1 MLFSLDNRLIN
12 PHAFLASQD
21 RVLGLHGVSTVS
33 GTGVVSSP
41 SANVTSAGLVSC
53 APRLSHTPPHD
64 FREVLSSP
72 MQPQTHQYYAPQYNP
87 LHYQQQQQPRFDFTH
102 PLEPFQ
108 TAHSQQFGNGPAGFH
123 AASAGAPHQSMAGPT
138 HPQPVS
144 QHQARH
150 PARMDTIQQVHM
162 NQFAAGA
169 AMEHARRMEERYS
182 AVRRPDMLIADMMG
196 PGNLQDSQVTEH
208 FAFILLVTHCPLLFL
223 ILWRQKIQPLHQVRS
238 RFLAAISTPWVEWRN
253 AITTCDG
260 KNHASLSHRKLKSN
274 VLLETGN
281 CYVCVGDEVVFE
293 RPSNILFIRKHLW
306 SVDFRCW
313 LIISI

>member
-123 AASAGAPHQSMAGPT
+123 PASAGAPHQSMAGPT

-150 PARMDTIQQVHM
+150 PARMDAIQQVHM

-208 FAFILLVTHCPLLFL
+208 FTFILLVTHCTLFFL
-223 ILWRQKIQPLHQVRS
+223 ILYRQKNRPLRQVR
-238 RFLAAISTPWVEWRN
+238 FA
-253 AITTCDG
+253 
-260 KNHASLSHRKLKSN
+260 LSCGHFYTLRRVTQRHNNIRWQKS
-274 VLLETGN
+274 
-281 CYVCVGDEVVFE
+281 
-293 RPSNILFIRKHLW
+293 
-306 SVDFRCW
+306 
-313 LIISI
+313 